1 MRLAIFVLWTL
12 LSATSAMGQVSV
24 GIALPGAIGAK
35 LIYPDRRVLAECGDG
50 GFLMSAQELATAVRA
65 ELNDVN

>member
-24 GIALPGAIGAK
+24 GIALPGVSIG
-35 LIYPDRRVLAECGDG
+35 INVPVYPELVRVPGYPVYYAPRLGAN
-50 GFLMSAQELATAVRA
+50 FLF
-65 ELNDVN
+65 